1 MKCSKC
7 GMEYSD
13 TYRLCPMCGTENTH
27 AQSSLKAANTANRY
41 VGAYVNLP
49 KQTRR
54 GIEMEQVQL
63 EGTQGMTIEQVR
75 NEVAKGGKFVKFT
88 YTMSFI
94 FLTLQRP
101 SGSIYFIKSNE
112 SPVDYGMKYLLLS
125 MLLGWWGIP
134 FGPIFT
140 IVSIVQAFKGQD
152 ITEIVMA
159 SLNEECDSTEDNTP
173 KGYDAEIHNVN
184 QQEGRPLI
192 QETPKPIVEKDPER
206 IYSFRNIYDEN
217 NVKRYNTLS
226 LDANDKFL
234 SILFHNFP
242 EAKIEAKI
250 QPNAITENAPWYA
263 MPINFL
269 LTIGDKR
276 VAVLLVEGSKSKRYS
291 VLETMEL
298 CKENG
303 IAALRFFVEMPN
315 EKEYVVK
322 RIKEAL

>member
-1 MKCSKC
+1 
-7 GMEYSD
+7 MEYSD
-13 TYRLCPMCGTENTH
+13 TYRLCPMCGTENTI
-27 AQSSLKAANTANRY
+27 AKSSQKTESSSKRY
-41 VGAYVNLP
+41 VSAYVNLP

-112 SPVDYGMKYLLLS
+112 SPIDYGMKYLLLS
-125 MLLGWWGIP
+125 VLVGWWGIP

-152 ITEIVMA
+152 ITAIVMA
-159 SLNEECDSTEDNTP
+159 SLSEELDSMSDDKPQEKYTENLDVN
-173 KGYDAEIHNVN
+173 HHVN
-184 QQEGRPLI
+184 QQESRPLI
-192 QETPKPIVEKDPER
+192 QETPKPIEAKSPER

-226 LDANDKFL
+226 FDINDKFL
-234 SILFHNFP
+234 GILFHNFP
-242 EAKIEAKI
+242 EAKIEAKV
-250 QPNAITENAPWYA
+250 QPSAIAESAPWYA

-269 LTIGDKR
+269 LTIGEKR

-315 EKEYVVK
+315 EKEYVIK